1 MSSHPGYSFD
11 MFTVFIRPVTTAA
24 VTRHRGFTLVELVV
38 VMAIMAVLAALAAPA
53 FRDFTDRMRVSTV
66 SDELMASIQLVRA
79 EAIQRNGQVRMI
91 KIIGADC
98 PAMLGVQ
105 FWNCGWRIFADL
117 NNNAVID
124 VGEEVIRE
132 FRITN
137 GVTVAYSQNATNFL
151 ANRWGQVAGI
161 NAFSFTMRPASG
173 GGGIASTN
181 TVCVNSGGR
190 VRLIERSDVCP

>member
-1 MSSHPGYSFD
+1 
-11 MFTVFIRPVTTAA
+11 MFLVRICPVTAA
-24 VTRHRGFTLVELVV
+24 AFDRHRGFTLVELVV

-91 KIIGADC
+91 KITGADC
-98 PAMLGVQ
+98 PPMLGAQ

-117 NNNAVID
+117 NNNAAID

-137 GVTVAYSQNATNFL
+137 GVTVAIFPDATNFL
-151 ANRWGQVAGI
+151 ANRWGQIAGI
-161 NAFSFTMRPASG
+161 NALRFTIQPVSNTG
-173 GGGIASTN
+173 GLANITS
-181 TVCVNSGGR
+181 VCVNSGGR
-190 VRLIERSDVCP
+190 VRIVERSAICPPSP

>member
-1 MSSHPGYSFD
+1 MSDYSGYSFD
-11 MFTVFIRPVTTAA
+11 MFTVPTRPITATKA
-24 VTRHRGFTLVELVV
+24 TRHRGFTLVELVV
-38 VMAIMAVLAALAAPA
+38 VLAIMATLAALAAPA
-53 FRDFTDRMRVSTV
+53 FRNLIDRMRVSTV
-66 SDELMASIQLVRA
+66 SDELMASIHLVRA

-91 KIIGADC
+91 KITGADC
-98 PAMLGVQ
+98 PAMLSAQ

-117 NNNAVID
+117 NNNAAID

-137 GVTVAYSQNATNFL
+137 GVTVAHSRNATNFL

-161 NAFSFTMRPASG
+161 NAFSFTIRPASG
-173 GGGIASTN
+173 AGGIASTN